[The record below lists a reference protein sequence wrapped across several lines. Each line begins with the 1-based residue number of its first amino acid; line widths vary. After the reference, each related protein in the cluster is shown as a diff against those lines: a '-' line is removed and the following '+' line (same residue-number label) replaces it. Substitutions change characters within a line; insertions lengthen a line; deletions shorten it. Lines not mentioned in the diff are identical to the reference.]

1 MKKGFAPDVYISWLL
16 WFVTNPWKFS
26 RGDNEEEWR
35 EYGSAARLNLTSICA
50 EANTCESYFFGPEIW
65 VNVPKGRYDTCSDEQ
80 CEHPTLWVKE
90 LNPFD
95 PGLDLV
101 RSRRLEGK
109 EYGWW
114 FIKCDYLNKRKQGIF
129 IYNIIYIYF
138 KKFKFMMNNCTY
150 IYINI

>member
-1 MKKGFAPDVYISWLL
+1 M
-16 WFVTNPWKFS
+16 N
-26 RGDNEEEWR
+26 
-35 EYGSAARLNLTSICA
+35 SANI
-50 EANTCESYFFGPEIW
+50 GP
-65 VNVPKGRYDTCSDEQ
+65 TF
-80 CEHPTLWVKE
+80 WVKE

-109 EYGWW
+109 ECGWC

-129 IYNIIYIYF
+129 IYNIIYIYL